1 MHTSA
6 PGVDAAYAQQTL
18 GKDRGYESQKP
29 APVRLLLC
37 ARMPFLACRVDSSAA
52 RQHCTRAQ
60 RGASQPVAACLYGC
74 QPIPRPPGEMATP
87 HPTTEIRLWIQ
98 VVLLRRPWHGVCAA
112 AAACGSVHAGAR
124 PDACVCLAV
133 ARSRRALCAAS
144 DLLRLNHPALP
155 VMSLRCGKGDVPWLR
170 WPPRAAHQQ
179 LQAPMLATINSCVAT
194 LHTARTRQTSYISA
208 SPLLQEHRNAV
219 GLGGSKWAHS
229 AARWTP
235 SSAEVIADM
244 RCRLASG
251 PSSCQPRGCAA
262 TT

>member
-37 ARMPFLACRVDSSAA
+37 TRMPFLACRVGSSAA

-60 RGASQPVAACLYGC
+60 RGASQPLAACLYGC

-155 VMSLRCGKGDVPWLR
+155 IMSLR
-170 WPPRAAHQQ
+170 
-179 LQAPMLATINSCVAT
+179 VAEGR
-194 LHTARTRQTSYISA
+194 RT
-208 SPLLQEHRNAV
+208 V
-219 GLGGSKWAHS
+219 
-229 AARWTP
+229 
-235 SSAEVIADM
+235 V
-244 RCRLASG
+244 
-251 PSSCQPRGCAA
+251 
-262 TT
+262 